1 MNSLSRSREREGAG
15 ARSEISRRD
24 PSAICEIHK
33 MAMVL
38 RQLLP
43 YEPRELHRKD
53 NTYNTKK

>member
-1 MNSLSRSREREGAG
+1 
-15 ARSEISRRD
+15 
-24 PSAICEIHK
+24 
-33 MAMVL
+33 MVL